1 MHLQSVILACMMM
14 VITGCT
20 RNHSSIESA
29 VRANDAHSVRKF
41 IEGGSDFR
49 RGDDGSDLVYLATG
63 PDGGA
68 NALRELLRAGASPD
82 GLDPNSAYTPLMNAA
97 SWVSLEMCQQLIGA
111 GADPNR
117 IDEAIKV
124 VGNTNGSEQRVIE
137 YLRSK
142 MPNPHKPNKT
152 VEATR

>member
-49 RGDDGSDLVYLATG
+49 RGDDGSDLVT
-63 PDGGA
+63 
-68 NALRELLRAGASPD
+68 NAKGTCT
-82 GLDPNSAYTPLMNAA
+82 LDSA
-97 SWVSLEMCQQLIGA
+97 EGA
-111 GADPNR
+111 GTRVVFKVPVLA
-117 IDEAIKV
+117 AI
-124 VGNTNGSEQRVIE
+124 
-137 YLRSK
+137 
-142 MPNPHKPNKT
+142 PKP
-152 VEATR
+152 